1 MSPRSVATSRPYWYK
16 CVVLMLGIAVVLS
29 LSLSVARKGSKDGH
43 TPVGTR
49 VGPRYLD
56 CPTPSPK
63 RYPSVKPMASGGTRV
78 GPRYLDCPTPSPKRC
93 PIVKPMASGG
103 AKVGPRYL
111 DCTTDGT
118 TIEPRYLDCAIPIS
132 RTHNCPHEGLVMGL
146 VDLMPRDISMAD
158 FKVGFCSS

>member
-1 MSPRSVATSRPYWYK
+1 MKPLHLEQPHIARHLYHAWALAMSPRSVATSRPYWYK

-63 RYPSVKPMASGGTRV
+63 RYPSVKPMASGG
-78 GPRYLDCPTPSPKRC
+78 
-93 PIVKPMASGG
+93 

-118 TIEPRYLDCAIPIS
+118 KIEPRYLDCAIPIS
-132 RTHNCPHEGLVMGL
+132 RTHSCPHEGLPTGLVMGL
-146 VDLMPRDISMAD
+146 VGLMPLDICMAD
-158 FKVGFCSS
+158 LKSGFCSS